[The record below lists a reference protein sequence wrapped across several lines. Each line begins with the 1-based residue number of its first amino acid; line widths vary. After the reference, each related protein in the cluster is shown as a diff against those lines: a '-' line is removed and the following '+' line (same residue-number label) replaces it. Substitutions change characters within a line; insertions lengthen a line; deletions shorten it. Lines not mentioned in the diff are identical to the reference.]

1 MGNIKTASRMQFDIE
16 KMLLERLDCV
26 IGGLLQIEM
35 A

>member
-1 MGNIKTASRMQFDIE
+1 MQFDIE
-16 KMLLERLDCV
+16 KILLVRLDCV